1 MGSTSKNDVQMKW
14 VEMLEEMAGN
24 GYDIGASMKCHPFIL
39 FCFKIYAHRFWE
51 YDKYILI

>member
-51 YDKYILI
+51 YKYILI